1 MVIVTALKRHLF
13 CIQSEKIAPEGYPS
27 ISSINFIKE
36 YEVCDVWISVP
47 EEGKRPMRNLKAFV
61 KTHLPDI
68 FLQLLL
74 YKVYKCKYWK
84 KRSEPTRC
92 SLFSW
97 LSVSCLQSI
106 CVGSLKED
114 VIKLNMTASSLRNW
128 GQNMICEDTRLS
140 LLWDLCTV

>member
-1 MVIVTALKRHLF
+1 MVIVAALKRHLF

-84 KRSEPTRC
+84 NDQNQPDVLYSAGYQFLVC
-92 SLFSW
+92 SL
-97 LSVSCLQSI
+97 SV
-106 CVGSLKED
+106 
-114 VIKLNMTASSLRNW
+114 
-128 GQNMICEDTRLS
+128 
-140 LLWDLCTV
+140 WDPWKML